1 MTEQR
6 LRPEAVEGIFAI
18 MPTPATA
25 DASDP
30 ATGYTLDEAES
41 RRGARKLADD
51 GVDAIM
57 LNGTFGEAAT
67 LTPEEWRTFTEI
79 VVEAVD
85 GDVPVLAGPT
95 TLNTRTTIQRAKY
108 ARDVGADG
116 VLLGRPMWLELTPEA
131 TVAFYRH
138 VAEAVPEMGIVVY
151 HNPPAFKNRITP
163 DMWRDLAE
171 IPQVVGA
178 KYGAT
183 DATWRDAV
191 EQVGDRI
198 QLMPI
203 ERKWH
208 LASRLAPETAR
219 AAWSGSASCD
229 PLPALRLREAIRAGD
244 DERAGELNRRI
255 NATNT
260 KFYPQVG
267 PEAVYPEAMNVRH
280 DDLYGLYTIAL
291 QKARI
296 RGAGYIDPGPVRPPY
311 HLAPDELVEM
321 AAESGREWAQLAEDL
336 RDGDA

>member
-1 MTEQR
+1 MVTQR
-6 LRPEAVEGIFAI
+6 LVYDDVEGIFGI

-30 ATGYTLDEAES
+30 TADYTLDEAAS
-41 RRGARKLADD
+41 RRGARKLAAD

-57 LNGTFGEAAT
+57 INGTFGEAAT
-67 LTPEEWRTFTEI
+67 LTDEEWQAFTRI

-85 GDVPVLAGPT
+85 GEVPVIAGPT
-95 TLNTRTTIQRAKY
+95 TLNTRTTIERMKY
-108 ARDVGADG
+108 AREVGADG
-116 VLLGRPMWLELTPEA
+116 ALLGRPMWLELSQEA
-131 TVAFYRH
+131 TIEFYRQ
-138 VAEAVPEMGIVVY
+138 VARAVPELGIIIY

-163 DMWRDLAE
+163 AMWRQLAK

-183 DATWRDAV
+183 DTMWRDAV
-191 EQVGDRI
+191 AQVGDRV

-203 ERKWH
+203 ERKWY
-208 LASRLAPETAR
+208 LANKLAPDRAN

-229 PLPALRLREAIRAGD
+229 PLPALRLKEAIN
-244 DERAGELNRRI
+244 AGEEETARELNHDI

-267 PEAVYPEAMNVRH
+267 PEAVYPEALNVRH
-280 DDLYGLYTIAL
+280 DDWYGLYTVAL

-296 RGAGYIDPGPVRPPY
+296 GGAGYIEAGPPRPPY
-311 HLAPDELVEM
+311 HVAPNDLIDM
-321 AAESGREWAQLAEDL
+321 ATESGREWKELADEL
-336 RDGDA
+336 RET